1 MYLTKFDLLIS
12 HYRGKA
18 GIATKNIPAQNAR
31 YLHHISLR
39 QGGKAFQTKF
49 KELQKILPRKMR
61 ATCTI
66 ITSCQSKK
74 ASKPQ

>member
-31 YLHHISLR
+31 YLHHNYLVPIEE
-39 QGGKAFQTKF
+39 G
-49 KELQKILPRKMR
+49 E
-61 ATCTI
+61 
-66 ITSCQSKK
+66 
-74 ASKPQ
+74 